1 MEKTD
6 RESIGLYELQHRIQG
21 ALAEEFAG
29 KFWVRAEVGECK
41 LNPAGHC
48 YLTLVEKAEGDGALR
63 ARASAIVW
71 ASAWRLVGPYF
82 ERETG
87 EPLAAGMKI
96 LVQAQVQYSELYG
109 LSLIIS
115 DIDPAFTL
123 GELEAARRQT
133 LLRLEKEGMLD
144 LNARLPLPALPRRFA
159 VITSETAAGWRD
171 FRHHLHDNEF
181 GFRFTTE
188 LFQATMQ
195 GSDAPA
201 SIIEAMDAVA
211 AREGEFDALLILR
224 GGGGASDLV
233 CFDDYVL
240 AVNVAQFPL
249 PVLTGIGHDHDHHII
264 DEVAHTS
271 VKTPTALADYLIEL
285 FAAADYELS
294 SLAQRLRLAL
304 ESKLSRSEAQLD
316 AQRLRIRSALSLRYT
331 LEEKRLET
339 LALRIAAADPQ
350 AQLARGGSLV
360 LRSGVRA
367 TRAADFAA
375 GDRLSLLFGDG
386 RVEATVTSKELKTT
400 QI

>member
-1 MEKTD
+1 MEND
-6 RESIGLYELQHRIQG
+6 GRDCVGLYELQHRIQG
-21 ALAEEFAG
+21 VLAGDFAG
-29 KFWVRAEVGECK
+29 KYWVRAEVSECK
-41 LNPAGHC
+41 QNPAGHC
-48 YLTLVEKAEGDGALR
+48 YLTLVEKAEGNGALQ

-87 EPLAAGMKI
+87 SPLAAGMKI

-123 GELEAARRQT
+123 GELEAARRRT
-133 LLRLEKEGMLD
+133 LLRLEQEGMLD
-144 LNARLPLPALPRRFA
+144 LNAKLPLPALPRRFA

-171 FRHHLHDNEF
+171 FRHHLHDNEY
-181 GFRFTTE
+181 GFRFVTE

-201 SIIEAMDAVA
+201 SIIAAMDAVA
-211 AREGEFDALLILR
+211 AREQEFDALLVLR

-233 CFDDYVL
+233 CFDDYEL

-264 DEVAHTS
+264 DDVAHTC
-271 VKTPTALADYLIEL
+271 VKTPTALADYIIEL
-285 FAAADYELS
+285 FASADAELAS
-294 SLAQRLRLAL
+294 MASRLRLAL
-304 ESKLSRSEAQLD
+304 ESKVARGEAQID
-316 AQRLRIRSALSLRYT
+316 AQLLRIRGALALRYAM
-331 LEEKRLET
+331 EEKRLET
-339 LALRIAAADPQ
+339 LALRIAAADPE

-360 LRSGVRA
+360 LRDGVRA
-367 TRAADFAA
+367 TRAADFQP
-375 GDRLSLLFGDG
+375 GDQLSVLFGDG
-386 RVEATVTSKELKTT
+386 TVETTVQSRKLKTK
-400 QI
+400 

>member
-1 MEKTD
+1 MESEG
-6 RESIGLYELQHRIQG
+6 RESIGLYELQHRIQ
-21 ALAEEFAG
+21 ASLAKDFAG
-29 KFWVRAEVGECK
+29 KFWVRAEISECK

-48 YLTLVEKAEGDGALR
+48 YLTLVDKAEGDGAMN

-71 ASAWRLVGPYF
+71 ASTWRLVGPYF
-82 ERETG
+82 EHETG
-87 EPLAAGMKI
+87 QPLSAGMKI
-96 LVQAQVQYSELYG
+96 LVLAQVQYSELYG

-115 DIDPAFTL
+115 DIDPTFTL

-171 FRHHLHDNEF
+171 FRHHLHDNEY
-181 GFRFTTE
+181 GFKFTTV

-195 GSDAPA
+195 GSEAPA

-211 AREGEFDALLILR
+211 SREQEFDALLILR

-233 CFDDYVL
+233 CFDDYEL

-264 DEVAHTS
+264 DDVAHTC
-271 VKTPTALADYLIEL
+271 VKTPTALADYIIDL

-294 SLAQRLRLAL
+294 SLATRLRLAL
-304 ESKLSRSEAQLD
+304 ESKVARSEAQLE
-316 AQRLRIRSALSLRYT
+316 AQLLRIRSALNLRYT
-331 LEEKRLET
+331 MEEKRLET
-339 LALRIAAADPQ
+339 LSLRISAADPE
-350 AQLARGGSLV
+350 AQLARGGSLI
-360 LRSGVRA
+360 LRDGVRA
-367 TRAADFAA
+367 TRAADFQT
-375 GDRLSLLFGDG
+375 GDRLSALFGDG
-386 RVEATVTSKELKTT
+386 TVEATVISKELKTK
-400 QI
+400 

>member
-1 MEKTD
+1 MEKD
-6 RESIGLYELQHRIQG
+6 GRGSIGLYELQHRIQG

-48 YLTLVEKAEGDGALR
+48 YLTLVDKAEGDGALQ

-87 EPLAAGMKI
+87 TPLAAGMKI

-171 FRHHLHDNEF
+171 FRHHLHDNEY
-181 GFRFTTE
+181 GFKFTTE

-201 SIIEAMDAVA
+201 SIIAAMDAVA

-233 CFDDYVL
+233 CFDDYEL

-264 DEVAHTS
+264 DDVAHTC

-285 FAAADYELS
+285 FATADYRLS

-304 ESKLSRSEAQLD
+304 ESKVSRSEAQLG
-316 AQRLRIRSALSLRYT
+316 ATLLRIRSAVALRFT
-331 LEEKRLET
+331 LEEKRLDT
-339 LALRIAAADPQ
+339 LALRMAAADPR
-350 AQLARGGSLV
+350 AQLARGGSIV
-360 LRSGVRA
+360 LRDGVRA
-367 TRAADFAA
+367 TRAADFAS
-375 GDRLSLLFGDG
+375 GDRLSVLFGDG
-386 RVEATVTSKELKTT
+386 RVEATVINKELKTK
-400 QI
+400 

>member
-1 MEKTD
+1 MEQEARK
-6 RESIGLYELQHRIQG
+6 SIGLYELQHRIQG
-21 ALAEEFAG
+21 TLAEEFAG
-29 KFWVRAEVGECK
+29 KYWVRAEVSECK

-48 YLTLVEKAEGDGALR
+48 YLTLVEKAEGDGTLQ

-87 EPLAAGMKI
+87 SPISAGMKI

-109 LSLIIS
+109 LSLIIT

-123 GELEAARRQT
+123 GELEAARRRT
-133 LLRLEKEGMLD
+133 LLRLEEEGMLD
-144 LNARLPLPALPRRFA
+144 LNGQLPLPALPRRFA

-171 FRHHLHDNEF
+171 FRHHLHDNEY
-181 GFRFTTE
+181 GFKFTTV

-201 SIIEAMDAVA
+201 SIIAAMDAVA
-211 AREGEFDALLILR
+211 AREDEFDALLILR

-233 CFDDYVL
+233 CFDDYEL

-264 DEVAHTS
+264 DDVAHTC
-271 VKTPTALADYLIEL
+271 VKTPTALADYLIDL

-304 ESKLSRSEAQLD
+304 EGKVSRSEAQLE
-316 AQRLRIRSALSLRYT
+316 ARLLRIRSAVALRFT

-339 LALRIAAADPQ
+339 LSLRLAAADPQ

-367 TRAADFAA
+367 TRAADFAS
-375 GDRLSLLFGDG
+375 GDRLTVLFGDG
-386 RVEATVTSKELKTT
+386 AVEATVTSKELKTS
-400 QI
+400 

>member
-1 MEKTD
+1 MKDEAK
-6 RESIGLYELQHRIQG
+6 ESIGLYELQHRIQG
-21 ALAEEFAG
+21 ALAESFAG
-29 KFWVRAEVGECK
+29 KFWVRAEIGECK

-63 ARASAIVW
+63 AKASAIVW
-71 ASAWRLVGPYF
+71 ASSWRLVGPYF

-87 EPLAAGMKI
+87 SPLEAGMKI
-96 LVQAQVQYSELYG
+96 LVLSQVQYSELYG
-109 LSLIIS
+109 LSLIIT

-133 LLRLEKEGMLD
+133 LLRLEQEGMLD
-144 LNARLPLPALPRRFA
+144 LNAQLPLPALPRRFA

-171 FRHHLHDNEF
+171 FRHHLHDNEY
-181 GFRFTTE
+181 GFKFTTV

-201 SIIEAMDAVA
+201 SMIAAMDAVA
-211 AREGEFDALLILR
+211 AREREFDALLILR

-233 CFDDYVL
+233 CFDDYEL

-264 DEVAHTS
+264 DDVAHTC
-271 VKTPTALADYLIEL
+271 VKTPTALADYIIDL

-304 ESKLSRSEAQLD
+304 ESKVARSEAQLE
-316 AQRLRIRSALSLRYT
+316 AQLLRIRSALTLRYT
-331 LEEKRLET
+331 MEEKRLET
-339 LALRIAAADPQ
+339 LALRIAAADPE
-350 AQLARGGSLV
+350 AQLARGGSLI
-360 LRSGVRA
+360 LRDGVRA
-367 TRAADFAA
+367 TSAADFRP
-375 GDRLSLLFGDG
+375 GDRLSALFGDG
-386 RVEATVTSKELKTT
+386 TVEATVTSQELKTK
-400 QI
+400 

>member
-1 MEKTD
+1 MEQEART
-6 RESIGLYELQHRIQG
+6 SIGLYELQHRIQG
-21 ALAEEFAG
+21 TLAENFAG
-29 KFWVRAEVGECK
+29 KYWVRAEVSECK

-48 YLTLVEKAEGDGALR
+48 YLTLVEKAGGDGALQ

-71 ASAWRLVGPYF
+71 ATAWRLVGPYF

-87 EPLAAGMKI
+87 SPLAAGMKI

-109 LSLIIS
+109 LSLIIT
-115 DIDPAFTL
+115 DIDPTFTL
-123 GELEAARRQT
+123 GELEAARRRT
-133 LLRLEKEGMLD
+133 LLRLEEEGMLD
-144 LNARLPLPALPRRFA
+144 LNGQLPLPALPRRFA

-171 FRHHLHDNEF
+171 FRHHLHDNEY
-181 GFRFTTE
+181 GFKFTTE

-201 SIIEAMDAVA
+201 SIIAAMDAVA
-211 AREGEFDALLILR
+211 AREDEFDALLILR

-233 CFDDYVL
+233 CFDDYEL

-264 DEVAHTS
+264 DDVAHTC
-271 VKTPTALADYLIEL
+271 VKTPTALADYLIDL

-304 ESKLSRSEAQLD
+304 ESKVSRSEAQLE
-316 AQRLRIRSALSLRYT
+316 ARLLRIRSALNLRYT

-339 LALRIAAADPQ
+339 LALRIAAADPE
-350 AQLARGGSLV
+350 AQISRGGSLI
-360 LRSGVRA
+360 LRDGIRV
-367 TRAADFAA
+367 TRAADFQP
-375 GDRLSLLFGDG
+375 GDRLSALFGDG
-386 RVEATVTSKELKTT
+386 TVEATVTSKELKTK
-400 QI
+400 

>member
-1 MEKTD
+1 M
-6 RESIGLYELQHRIQG
+6 YELQHRIQG
-21 ALAEEFAG
+21 TLAEEFAG
-29 KFWVRAEVGECK
+29 KYWVRAEVSECK

-48 YLTLVEKAEGDGALR
+48 YLTLVEKAEGDGTLQ

-87 EPLAAGMKI
+87 SPISAGMKI

-109 LSLIIS
+109 LSLIIT

-123 GELEAARRQT
+123 GELEAARRRT
-133 LLRLEKEGMLD
+133 LLRLEEEGMLD
-144 LNARLPLPALPRRFA
+144 LNGQLPLPALPRRFA

-171 FRHHLHDNEF
+171 FRHHLHDNEY
-181 GFRFTTE
+181 GFKFTTV

-201 SIIEAMDAVA
+201 SIIAAMDAVA
-211 AREGEFDALLILR
+211 AREDEFDALLILR

-233 CFDDYVL
+233 CFDDYEL

-264 DEVAHTS
+264 DDVAHTC
-271 VKTPTALADYLIEL
+271 VKTPTALADYLIDL

-304 ESKLSRSEAQLD
+304 EGKVSRSEAQLE
-316 AQRLRIRSALSLRYT
+316 ARLLRIRSAVALRFT

-339 LALRIAAADPQ
+339 LSLRLAAADPQ

-367 TRAADFAA
+367 TRAADFAS
-375 GDRLSLLFGDG
+375 GDRLTVLFGDG
-386 RVEATVTSKELKTT
+386 AVEATVTSKELKTS
-400 QI
+400 

>member
-1 MEKTD
+1 MEKD
-6 RESIGLYELQHRIQG
+6 GRGSIGLYELQHRIQR

-48 YLTLVEKAEGDGALR
+48 YLTLVDKAEGDGALQ

-87 EPLAAGMKI
+87 TPLAAGMKI

-171 FRHHLHDNEF
+171 FRHHLHDNEY
-181 GFRFTTE
+181 GFKFTTE

-201 SIIEAMDAVA
+201 SIIAAMDAVA

-233 CFDDYVL
+233 CFDDYEL

-264 DEVAHTS
+264 DDVAHTC

-285 FAAADYELS
+285 FATADYRLS

-304 ESKLSRSEAQLD
+304 EGKVSRSEAQLG
-316 AQRLRIRSALSLRYT
+316 ATLLRIRSAVALRFT
-331 LEEKRLET
+331 LEEKRLDT
-339 LALRIAAADPQ
+339 LALRMAAADPR
-350 AQLARGGSLV
+350 AQLARGGSIV
-360 LRSGVRA
+360 LRDGVRA
-367 TRAADFAA
+367 TRAADFTA
-375 GDRLSLLFGDG
+375 GDRLSVLFGDG
-386 RVEATVTSKELKTT
+386 RVEATVINKELKTK
-400 QI
+400 